1 VLIGPRAIDRGAYP
15 MSTPDALLLGDQLGP
30 RGRRRV
36 WIATGVAGV
45 LLLGV
50 LAIAL
55 RRLESHGQLDWAKWE
70 PFTEWS
76 VQKFVLLGMLNT
88 IKAAALAMVLAL
100 VLGAGLALLRLS
112 RTAPL
117 RWLSA
122 AFVEFFR
129 GVPLILLIL
138 FMFIGLRRQGV
149 DISAYRAL
157 IVALAI
163 YNGAVLGE
171 VFRAGIRSL
180 DRGQSEAAYAIGL
193 GYWQA
198 QLFVVIPQAARR
210 MIPAIVSQMVTL
222 LKDTSLG
229 YVITYDEA
237 LRRGRNVGTFYRNPL
252 QAFVVVAVMYILVN
266 LTLSR
271 LAVRLERRQRRR
283 LGADPIVVGGL
294 DDLLTTGVAATG
306 EVGYGNR

>member
-1 VLIGPRAIDRGAYP
+1 
-15 MSTPDALLLGDQLGP
+15 
-30 RGRRRV
+30 
-36 WIATGVAGV
+36 
-45 LLLGV
+45 
-50 LAIAL
+50 
-55 RRLESHGQLDWAKWE
+55 
-70 PFTEWS
+70 
-76 VQKFVLLGMLNT
+76 
-88 IKAAALAMVLAL
+88 
-100 VLGAGLALLRLS
+100 
-112 RTAPL
+112 
-117 RWLSA
+117 
-122 AFVEFFR
+122 
-129 GVPLILLIL
+129 
-138 FMFIGLRRQGV
+138 
-149 DISAYRAL
+149 
-157 IVALAI
+157 
-163 YNGAVLGE
+163 
-171 VFRAGIRSL
+171 
-180 DRGQSEAAYAIGL
+180 
-193 GYWQA
+193 
-198 QLFVVIPQAARR
+198 